1 MFLQKILGNILAPEA
16 DVIKGLVVDDKCLVS
31 VLNQLL
37 KTVMSMIST
46 RAITHLVH
54 REGGV
59 VGLDNGVG
67 DLGGRHH

>member
-31 VLNQLL
+31 VLNQLE

-46 RAITHLVH
+46 RVITHLVH